1 MHEPNNNLNFADDIS
16 CHVTFLKAH
25 CGKKT
30 KTQYTLMK
38 RTILKTFAAAM
49 LLCVGGAFT
58 ANAQTLKV
66 TVPKGNLFF
75 QVMKE
80 GVNMRRQPNAKS
92 GKLMVWNSDAGSED
106 TYTKLFFSDTEAAR
120 YRPSRN
126 TGAFVEPFHPE
137 QGDWLIGSCT
147 LDGDQNGFYKAIVTA
162 PEYANTGQGNA
173 KIAWV
178 SGDLVRIIEKDPE
191 GHIENETFP
200 LWQRYNPEKGETEY
214 GSMTKVG
221 KGVKRVT
228 GNYTGLELFFA
239 SDNVNNV
246 LFVTSAIVYDGYLL
260 VSRASFDVEHD
271 ASLPT
276 EFAIEKLEEE
286 NEIGDVDVRY
296 VIKMKS
302 DKKMALNAELC
313 LLTCSDNQFKL
324 FVDALFPNG
333 EVPTNEVYVSSFGPA
348 ECISYKNIPA
358 SLGET
363 KTYIMNCK
371 K

>member
-1 MHEPNNNLNFADDIS
+1 M
-16 CHVTFLKAH
+16 
-25 CGKKT
+25 KKT
-30 KTQYTLMK
+30 F
-38 RTILKTFAAAM
+38 LKTFAAAM

-58 ANAQTLKV
+58 AYAQTLKV

-120 YRPSRN
+120 FRPNRT

-191 GHIENETFP
+191 GHIDNETFP
-200 LWQRYNPEKGETEY
+200 LWQRYNPEKGEMEY
-214 GSMTKVG
+214 GPMTKVG
-221 KGVKRVT
+221 KGWKR
-228 GNYTGLELFFA
+228 GSGDYGALEFFISPNA
-239 SDNVNNV
+239 KNNSLSV
-246 LFVTSAIVYDGYLL
+246 ANAIIYDGFLL
-260 VSRASFDVEHD
+260 ISRAEIAVEHD
-271 ASLPT
+271 PGLST
-276 EFAIEKLEEE
+276 DFALVKVEEE
-286 NEIGDVDVRY
+286 NEIGDVEERC

-302 DKKMALNAELC
+302 TEKIYVNAAFNLMK
-313 LLTCSDNQFKL
+313 SPDSSFKS
-324 FVDALFPNG
+324 FMDTMFPGG
-333 EVPTNEVYVSSFGPA
+333 EVQTNEVIVANAYGPA
-348 ECISYKNIPA
+348 EAISYKNIPA

>member
-16 CHVTFLKAH
+16 CYVTFLKAH
-25 CGKKT
+25 CGKNTLKPNTLTKKT
-30 KTQYTLMK
+30 F
-38 RTILKTFAAAM
+38 LKTFAAAM
-49 LLCVGGAFT
+49 LLCVGGALT

-137 QGDWLIGSCT
+137 QGNWLIGSCT

-191 GHIENETFP
+191 GHIDNETFP

-214 GSMTKVG
+214 GPMTKVG
-221 KGVKRVT
+221 KGVKRVF

-239 SDNVNNV
+239 SDTVKNV
-246 LFVTSAIVYDGYLL
+246 LFIACPVVCDGYML
-260 VSRASFDVEHD
+260 VARAEVDVEHD
-271 ASLPT
+271 AGLT
-276 EFAIEKLEEE
+276 KRYAFEKVEEE
-286 NEIGDVDVRY
+286 NEIGDIDVRY
-296 VIKMKS
+296 VIKVPS
-302 DKKMALNAELC
+302 PKKMTLVATRDLYS
-313 LLTCSDNQFKL
+313 CSDTQFEL
-324 FVDALFPNG
+324 LIDALFPNG

-348 ECISYKNIPA
+348 EAISYKNIPA

>member
-1 MHEPNNNLNFADDIS
+1 
-16 CHVTFLKAH
+16 
-25 CGKKT
+25 
-30 KTQYTLMK
+30 MK

-120 YRPSRN
+120 FRPNSG

-147 LDGDQNGFYKAIVTA
+147 LDGDQNGFFKAVVTA
-162 PEYANTGQGNA
+162 PEYANTGHGNA
-173 KIAWV
+173 KTAWV
-178 SGDLVRIIEKDPE
+178 SGSLVSVVEKSLDIDLEK
-191 GHIENETFP
+191 ETFP
-200 LWQRYNPEKGETEY
+200 LWERYNPEKGENEY
-214 GSMTKVG
+214 GPMTHVG
-221 KGVKRVT
+221 KGWKR
-228 GNYTGLELFFA
+228 GSGDYGALEFFISPNA
-239 SDNVNNV
+239 KNNSLSV
-246 LFVTSAIVYDGYLL
+246 ANAIIYDGFLL
-260 VSRASFDVEHD
+260 ISRAEIAVEHD
-271 ASLPT
+271 PGLAT
-276 EFAIEKLEEE
+276 DFALVKVEEE
-286 NEIGDVDVRY
+286 NDMGDVEERC

-302 DKKMALNAELC
+302 AEKIYVNAAFN
-313 LLTCSDNQFKL
+313 LLKSPDSSFKS
-324 FVDALFPNG
+324 FMDTMFPGG
-333 EVPTNEVYVSSFGPA
+333 EGQTNEVIVANAYGPA
-348 ECISYKNIPA
+348 EAISYKNIPA